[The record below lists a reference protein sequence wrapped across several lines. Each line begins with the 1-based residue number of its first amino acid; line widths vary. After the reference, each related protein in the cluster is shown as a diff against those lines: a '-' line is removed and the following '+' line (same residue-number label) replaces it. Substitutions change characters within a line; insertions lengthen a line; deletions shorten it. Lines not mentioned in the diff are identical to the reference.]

1 MLQPNYSAIIHERLF
16 HCYLIILTIFIQLYH
31 FQRSLLFGYFA
42 LFIYLY
48 RNVTIF
54 LLPSKFF
61 RQLQITDVV

>member
-54 LLPSKFF
+54 L
-61 RQLQITDVV
+61 